1 MRKQVFGLMLTGFIL
16 IAFAV
21 FAQNENYP
29 TKVIKGTKYFVYAV
43 QPHEGLY
50 AISRRFGVTQA
61 DINTANPQ
69 LEDVLKVGQEILI
82 PVTDANIQFQNK
94 KTESKTDKTEFIEH
108 KVEKKQTLFAISR
121 KYNVSQD
128 EIKKYNPE
136 IENGLQEGVVLRIP
150 VLKESQKQEFAHSQ
164 TDTNQKSESNNQ
176 YNIHVV
182 QEKETLYSISRK
194 YNVDIMDVVKL
205 NPGSSDHITLGSE
218 LKIPVT
224 KNAKKEKADNSET
237 KPSENKEVKTENHIS
252 EEVAPALKLTGKIN
266 PVRIAFLLP
275 FMLDQGKSDA
285 GTERFVDFY
294 RGALIAMQEAQR
306 KGISVE
312 VFTYDTERS
321 VDKMSE
327 ILNKPELK
335 TMNLIIGPAFSN
347 QVAQI
352 STFALENKVNTLI
365 PFTSKVTDILTNPY
379 LFQFNP
385 GNEAKIK
392 LQLELISGKLRN
404 YHVVFADIQDISPL
418 DEGNIWSGKLESE
431 LKRLHKSYSHID
443 LFSADN
449 VNLTSVLKR
458 GVKNLIVF
466 NTDKYTNVSP
476 YITAFKRFEKEFNP
490 VLFEQYAWLNQTVK
504 LNDNVY
510 LSPFNQNINQTD
522 LTIFEAQ
529 YDISFNRTPSTD
541 IPRFDLLGFDL
552 TNYFIGLINHH
563 GTNFAEKAS
572 NYNSFKWIQSQSA
585 FERFATSTGFINQ
598 KLYIGEE
605 KAE

>member
-1 MRKQVFGLMLTGFIL
+1 MKKQVFGLMLTGFFL
-16 IAFAV
+16 IAFAL
-21 FAQNENYP
+21 FAQNDNYP
-29 TKVIKGTKYFVYAV
+29 IKVIKGSKYFIYTV

-50 AISRRFGVTQA
+50 AISRRFSVTQA
-61 DINTANPQ
+61 DLNTANPQ
-69 LEDVLKVGQEILI
+69 MEDVLKVGQEILI
-82 PVTDANIQFQNK
+82 PLTDANK
-94 KTESKTDKTEFIEH
+94 KLLTQKSESKSDKTEFIEH

-136 IENGLQEGVVLRIP
+136 IEKGLQEGVILRIP
-150 VLKESQKQEFAHSQ
+150 VLKQANILETETK
-164 TDTNQKSESNNQ
+164 QKSETNNQ
-176 YNIHVV
+176 YITHVV
-182 QEKETLYSISRK
+182 QDKETLYSISRK

-218 LKIPVT
+218 LKIPVNKNT
-224 KNAKKEKADNSET
+224 KAEKTEIIQSD
-237 KPSENKEVKTENHIS
+237 NKEVATENHIS
-252 EEVAPALKLTGKIN
+252 QEVEPAIKLTGKIN

-294 RGALIAMQEAQR
+294 RGALIALQEAQR

-321 VDKMSE
+321 EDKMTE

-335 TMNLIIGPAFSN
+335 SMNLIIGPAFSN

-365 PFTSKVTDILTNPY
+365 PFTSKVADILTNPY

-385 GNEAKIK
+385 GNEAEIK
-392 LQLELISGKLRN
+392 LQLEMISGKLRN
-404 YHVVFADIQDISPL
+404 FHVIFADIQDISPL
-418 DEGNIWSGKLESE
+418 DDGNIWSGKLESE

-449 VNLTSVLKR
+449 LNLTNVLKR

-466 NTDKYTNVSP
+466 NTDKYSNVSP
-476 YITAFKRFEKEFNP
+476 YITALKCYEKESNP
-490 VLFEQYAWLNQTVK
+490 VLFEQYSWLNQSVK
-504 LNDNVY
+504 LNDNIY

-522 LTIFEAQ
+522 LTVFEAQ
-529 YDISFNRTPSTD
+529 FTVNFNRTPSTD

-552 TNYFIGLINHH
+552 TNYFIALINHH

-572 NYNSFKWIQSQSA
+572 NYKSYKWIQSQPE
-585 FERFATSTGFINQ
+585 FERFAPSTGFINQ